1 MSFLTHPSNHFM
13 PSSTFHS
20 TRWTLVRRAQGD
32 GTEARAALSELCEI
46 YYQPVLQFTRR
57 WCGDADRGQDLAHG
71 FFEDLLGRESIGAA
85 DPMKGRF
92 RTYLLGSVKH
102 FLARQREREGAAK
115 RGGGFTRVQLE
126 DSHEA
131 DEDWELEF
139 DRAWALAL
147 IGRALDSLGGEM
159 EKSGKARQFEI
170 LRPWLDGGSAGDV
183 SEASTVLNLSPTA
196 LKVAIHRLR
205 QRFRQKVREEIAAT
219 TADPEDAAAEFCH
232 LVDVWVRVENHS
244 NMASW

>member
-1 MSFLTHPSNHFM
+1 M
-13 PSSTFHS
+13 PSSSFHS

-32 GTEARAALSELCEI
+32 GVEARAALSELCEI

-71 FFEDLLGRESIGAA
+71 FFEDLLGRESIGVA
-85 DPMKGRF
+85 DPGRGRF

-102 FLARQREREGAAK
+102 FLARQRERDGEAK
-115 RGGGFTRVQLE
+115 RGGNFTRVPLE
-126 DSHEA
+126 DFHEPH
-131 DEDWELEF
+131 DEWELEF

-147 IGRALDSLGGEM
+147 IRRALDSLGGEM
-159 EKSGKARQFEI
+159 EQSGKARQFET

-183 SEASTVLNLSPTA
+183 SEAGTVLDLSPTA

-219 TADPEDAAAEFCH
+219 TADPEDAAAEFRH
-232 LVDVWVRVENHS
+232 LVEVWVRVDPPS
-244 NMASW
+244 NADPG

>member
-1 MSFLTHPSNHFM
+1 MTPPMH
-13 PSSTFHS
+13 SSFHS

-46 YYQPVLQFTRR
+46 YYQPVLLFTRS
-57 WCGDADRGQDLAHG
+57 WCGDADRAQDLAHG

-85 DPMKGRF
+85 DPVKGRF

-102 FLARQREREGAAK
+102 YLARQRERDGAAK
-115 RGGGFTRVQLE
+115 RGGEFTRIPLE
-126 DSHEA
+126 DSHEFHH
-131 DEDWELEF
+131 ERELEF
-139 DRAWALAL
+139 DKAWALAL
-147 IGRALDSLGGEM
+147 IRRALDSLGVEM

-183 SEASTVLNLSPTA
+183 SEVGPALDLSPTA

-205 QRFRQKVREEIAAT
+205 QRFRQKIREEITAT
-219 TADPEDAAAEFCH
+219 TADPEDAAAEFRH
-232 LVDVWVRVENHS
+232 LVDVWVRVETNP
-244 NMASW
+244 NKPPV

>member
-1 MSFLTHPSNHFM
+1 M
-13 PSSTFHS
+13 PSSSFHS

-32 GTEARAALSELCEI
+32 GAEARAALSELCGI

-57 WCGDADRGQDLAHG
+57 WCGDTDRAQDLAHG

-85 DPMKGRF
+85 DPVKGRF

-102 FLARQREREGAAK
+102 FLARQRERDGAAK
-115 RGGGFTRVQLE
+115 RGGDFTRVPLE
-126 DSHEA
+126 DSHESD
-131 DEDWELEF
+131 DEWELEF

-147 IGRALDSLGGEM
+147 IRRALDSLGGEM
-159 EKSGKARQFEI
+159 EKSGKARQFET

-183 SEASTVLNLSPTA
+183 SEAGVALDLSPTA

-219 TADPEDAAAEFCH
+219 TADPEDAAAEFRH
-232 LVDVWVRVENHS
+232 LVDVWVRVEN
-244 NMASW
+244 NPNKPPM